1 MPIERSAQMIRYAM
15 TCDKNHSFESWFASA
30 AAFDKLQG
38 AGMVQCSICGSVSV
52 TKSLMTPA
60 LQAQARPPEAPLSTP
75 GTRAEQALAEMRRRI
90 EAESEYVG
98 LSFAAEAR
106 AIHEGD
112 APDRAIYG
120 EARADEARALIAD
133 GVPVAPLPFLPRRR
147 SN

>member
-1 MPIERSAQMIRYAM
+1 MIRYAM

-75 GTRAEQALAEMRRRI
+75 GTRAEQALAEMQDRGGIGICRPVLCGRGAGDPRGRR
-90 EAESEYVG
+90 A
-98 LSFAAEAR
+98 
-106 AIHEGD
+106 
-112 APDRAIYG
+112 
-120 EARADEARALIAD
+120 
-133 GVPVAPLPFLPRRR
+133 
-147 SN
+147 